1 MSRSNRYISRQEHE
15 EFKKRMEEWNIRQ
28 DERLRSHST
37 TIEAL
42 RSLTASI
49 ERLASNMESMVK
61 EQASQ
66 GLRLQKLEQ
75 RDGESF
81 RKVTSYVV
89 TTVIGVLIGYILK
102 QVGLY

>member
-1 MSRSNRYISRQEHE
+1 
-15 EFKKRMEEWNIRQ
+15 MEEWNIRQ
-28 DERLRSHST
+28 DERLRSHSE

-89 TTVIGVLIGYILK
+89 TTVIGILIGYILK
-102 QVGLY
+102 QIGLY